1 MVTTVLGGAHGSRGS
16 STEHGMLTQP
26 KAKDGE
32 LIRESDILHEIGKG
46 EELVG
51 KQEGKLTE
59 VEILAS
65 TCPISQVKVADSMQW
80 EKGVGFPKK
89 DEKAGEFETYSNRA
103 EHVEPS
109 YVEVKIPGIHYSGPN
124 LVMATQAQHG
134 VAKEST
140 ENSH

>member
-1 MVTTVLGGAHGSRGS
+1 MVTTVLGGAHGSKGS

-51 KQEGKLTE
+51 KQEGKLTK

-80 EKGVGFPKK
+80 EKGVG
-89 DEKAGEFETYSNRA
+89 
-103 EHVEPS
+103 PS
-109 YVEVKIPGIHYSGPN
+109 MLSP
-124 LVMATQAQHG
+124 VMWKLKYLGFIIVGRTW
-134 VAKEST
+134 
-140 ENSH
+140 